1 MATGQI
7 IGRVAVKVLPDTA
20 DFRRRAERQLE
31 RVEQQL
37 DKIKV
42 SATLDVSGLSRELVE
57 EIRKINKRNRQL
69 DARKIR
75 FYTTISTAGMATAV
89 RNAARDLQ
97 HRANAQKID
106 FKVDDLKATG
116 KVELELDEQSAERV
130 KHKLKDWADD
140 LSPLKI
146 KVELDIPNGA
156 GARISA
162 RLQVLTRPRTV
173 PIVPKLDS
181 TAVTKVATA
190 LAALSGARVLNRIF
204 ERLSNTLKNLDKSVP
219 IIGSLSLAIAGLAGW
234 GLSAASNLAALSSSL
249 AQIGATALLLP
260 GLLGGMAVGLGTT
273 VAAFKDF
280 NKVLPEV
287 KTQLSAL
294 QDTIS
299 ENFWARAAAPI
310 RTMVDELLP
319 EFTAGVSKTATQL
332 GGFFGGLATSLQ
344 GALDPALAQ
353 MFNDLSSSI
362 NIATAGT
369 SAFANIIAVL
379 GQVGTSYLPDLAQWF
394 VNISQRFSDFLTA
407 SEGNGKLKGWIDEG
421 IQSLKDLGSVL
432 LNVGGILA
440 GIARAAEA
448 AGGSSLGMLA
458 DTLGKIHETVDSPGF
473 QAGLTDVFAA
483 AHTAM
488 SAIATQSG
496 PAVKRFF
503 AEFGS
508 LLAEL
513 LPQVGEIIG
522 TALDAVASALAQPAV
537 VDGVKAMVDGI
548 QTAVE
553 ALAPAMA
560 PLGQALGAL
569 MTVIGTFA
577 AMLGPLVAAALV
589 PLANAFTALAPSI
602 TPLIQLLG
610 GALTQAIQAISP
622 ALTQL
627 VPVIGEA
634 LRDAFQS
641 LSGVLPV
648 IAEAFGQIVTALAP
662 VIGQLVGALAPIL
675 PIIAALFAQIF
686 SALAP
691 LVSTLASA
699 LAPILPVLSE
709 ALQQVLTA
717 LQPIIQVALQIV
729 TAVIKPL
736 LPMLSEVIQ
745 AVLPPLADA
754 IQRLLEALQ
763 PVFDALL
770 KVVDFLMPVLVPVI
784 QFIVELLAN
793 SLVDAVNG
801 VALVFEGLVQIV
813 KGVWDT
819 IVGVLKMAW
828 GLIEGLFTGNFSTLK
843 AGWSQFW
850 SGIWSFVKGIWDTI
864 LGGFKTF
871 LSVGILGAA
880 GKGLKAVGAAFKSGW
895 QAVKAFGEAAW
906 NAIKSGFSSFGSFL
920 ANLGSS
926 MMSRLGSLFSA
937 GWSAIKDVAS
947 RAMSALGRAI
957 STGITASIGFVRQ
970 LPGRA
975 KDALSNLGSTLVG
988 AGKALI
994 RGLIDG
1000 IKSMFG
1006 AVKNKL
1012 GELTSKLTDWKGPAP
1027 KDAVLLYD
1035 AGRLIIQGLVKG
1047 LESEFDSVK
1056 AALNDLTEQIPT
1068 NASKGL
1074 KDRINKDRTQLLKL
1088 AAQWDS
1094 GAKQL
1099 EAARDRLDRLR
1110 EEAADYASR
1119 VADKIVDTGNVTR
1132 FEDSSFQGIVTG
1144 LQTAVEQAKR
1154 FAVAL
1159 ADLKA
1164 QGLNQEAID
1173 QIASAGP
1180 EAGLSAAESIA
1191 AAGKDGIAEINRL
1204 QEELAK
1210 YGKQAGKTASDA
1222 MYANGVAIAEGLVK
1236 GLEANQASIEKQML
1250 KIADSMVAAIK
1261 KSLGIHSPS
1270 RVFAALGSFVGQ
1282 GFARGIEGESDRVA
1296 KAVDAITA
1304 RPGAADYAGA
1314 ARSVSAAVAHGLGA
1328 GSPGAVT
1335 KVLNYYAAPGAS
1347 LSSQEELFAATG
1359 RARMMGW

>member
-7 IGRVAVKVLPDTA
+7 IGRVAVKVLPDTS
-20 DFRRRAERQLE
+20 DFRRRAERQLD

-37 DKIKV
+37 DKIRV
-42 SATLDVSGLSRELVE
+42 SAKLDMSGLSRELVE
-57 EIRKINKRNRQL
+57 EVRKINKRNRRL
-69 DARKIR
+69 DARKVR
-75 FYTTISTAGMATAV
+75 FYTTISTDGMATAV
-89 RNAARDLQ
+89 RNATRELQ

-106 FKVDDLKATG
+106 FKVDDLKGTG
-116 KVELELDEQSAERV
+116 KVELELDDQSAERV

-204 ERLSNTLKNLDKSVP
+204 ERLSTTLKNLDKSVP

-260 GLLGGMAVGLGTT
+260 GLLGGVAVGLGTT

-483 AHTAM
+483 AHAAM
-488 SAIATQSG
+488 NAIATQSG

-537 VDGVKAMVDGI
+537 VDGVKAMFDGI

-569 MTVIGTFA
+569 MQVVGAFA
-577 AMLGPLVAAALV
+577 AMLGPLIAAALV

-627 VPVIGEA
+627 VPVIGQA
-634 LRDAFQS
+634 LNGAFQS
-641 LSGVLPV
+641 LSGILPV

-675 PIIAALFAQIF
+675 PIIAGLFAQIF

-770 KVVDFLMPVLVPVI
+770 KVVNFLMPVLVPVI
-784 QFIVELLAN
+784 QFIVELLAGT
-793 SLVDAVNG
+793 LVDAVNG
-801 VALVFEGLVQIV
+801 VALVFEGLVEIV
-813 KGVWDT
+813 KGVWNT
-819 IVGVLKMAW
+819 IVGVLKIAW

-895 QAVKAFGEAAW
+895 QAVKALGEAAW

-957 STGITASIGFVRQ
+957 STGITVSIGFVRQ
-970 LPGRA
+970 LPGKARE
-975 KDALSNLGSTLVG
+975 ALSNLGSTLVG

-1056 AALNDLTEQIPT
+1056 EALNDLTAKIPKD
-1068 NASKGL
+1068 ASKGL

-1088 AAQWDS
+1088 AAQWDG
-1094 GAKQL
+1094 GAKKL
-1099 EAARDRLDRLR
+1099 EAARDKLDRLR

-1132 FEDSSFQGIVTG
+1132 FEDSSFQGIITG

-1154 FAVAL
+1154 FTKAL

-1204 QEELAK
+1204 QDELAK

-1236 GLEANQASIEKQML
+1236 GLESNQKAIEKQML
-1250 KIADSMVAAIK
+1250 TIADAMVAVIR

-1270 RVFAALGSFVGQ
+1270 RVFAKLGGYVGQ
-1282 GFARGIEGESDRVA
+1282 GFAKGIEGESDRVA

-1314 ARSVSAAVAHGLGA
+1314 ARSVSAAVAHGLRAGA
-1328 GSPGAVT
+1328 SGAVT